1 MEFMFVNWRNDI
13 PIEADEQ
20 GKVIVNRWT
29 RENVLQSNLSWDY
42 MAYPQGQREYSTV
55 QQILGRVLKQ
65 TQLQIF
71 LQMMAEKE
79 KKNFR

>member
-55 QQILGRVLKQ
+55 QQILGRV
-65 TQLQIF
+65 
-71 LQMMAEKE
+71 
-79 KKNFR
+79 